1 MKVLLIVNIVF
12 NSIEGSGLC
21 PREANPVRHCV
32 TVAGKSKHRFPVSQH
47 VLGAVVGAPCVFP
60 SLVAGVNITSC
71 TRIDGDEVYNDLE
84 IPNLSAPNRT
94 IRKLKRKQTVQN

>member
-1 MKVLLIVNIVF
+1 MIVNIVF

-21 PREANPVRHCV
+21 PREADPVRHCV

-47 VLGAVVGAPCVFP
+47 FLGAVVGAPCVFP

-84 IPNLSAPNRT
+84 IANFSASNR
-94 IRKLKRKQTVQN
+94 KFKRKQTVQN